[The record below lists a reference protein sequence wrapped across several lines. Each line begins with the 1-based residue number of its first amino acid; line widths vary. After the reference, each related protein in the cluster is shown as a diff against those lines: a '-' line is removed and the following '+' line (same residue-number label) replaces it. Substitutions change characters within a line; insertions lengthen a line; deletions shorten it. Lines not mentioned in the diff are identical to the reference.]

1 MKQTCVTRLFVS
13 MLFVWLVGFVLGSD
27 LSFFFNLEDRCCLT
41 NSKHTSQVRLKR
53 SEDWG
58 KQQKKRSTFKKKTD
72 CRDLFGTGCLEE

>member
-1 MKQTCVTRLFVS
+1 MKQTCVTLCEYV
-13 MLFVWLVGFVLGSD
+13 VWLVGFVLGSAD
-27 LSFFFNLEDRCCLT
+27 LSFFQSRTVVSQIRN
-41 NSKHTSQVRLKR
+41 TSQVRLKR